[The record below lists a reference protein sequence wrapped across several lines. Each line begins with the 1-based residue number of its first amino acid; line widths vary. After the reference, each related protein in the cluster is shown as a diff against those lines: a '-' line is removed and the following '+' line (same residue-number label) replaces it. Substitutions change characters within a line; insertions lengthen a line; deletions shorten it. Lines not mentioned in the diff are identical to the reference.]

1 MSEEPESWSL
11 IIRPHRGWL
20 DLRLDELWRAREL
33 IMLFVWRDFVSAN
46 KQTILGPFWYVVQ
59 PILTTITFTVIFGQI
74 AKLSTD
80 DMPGFLFYMSGTVIW
95 TYFAQSL
102 TKTSDTFVGNAG
114 LFGKV
119 YFPRLSVPV
128 SILVSNLITFGIQF
142 GLFIAFLLYFGLAG
156 AAVHPN
162 AALLLL
168 PLLLIIVAGLGLGGG
183 IMISALTT
191 RYRDLR
197 YVVTFGLQLLMYATP
212 IVYPLSSVAAN
223 LRPLILANPMTSV
236 VEAFRH
242 GFLGA
247 GNLDPWNLLYS
258 FVFMLVSLMVG
269 VLLFNHV
276 EATFMDT
283 V

>member
-11 IIRPHRGWL
+11 IIRPHRGWF
-20 DLRLDELWRAREL
+20 DLRLDELWRCREL
-33 IMLFVWRDFVSAN
+33 ITLFVWRDFVSAN
-46 KQTILGPFWYVVQ
+46 KQTVLGPFWYVVQ

-119 YFPRLSVPV
+119 YFPRLAVPI
-128 SILVSNLITFGIQF
+128 SILVSNLITFGVQF
-142 GLFIAFLLYFGLAG
+142 GLFLLFLLYFVLSG
-156 AAVHPN
+156 AAVRPN
-162 AALLLL
+162 LAMFLL
-168 PLLLIIVAGLGLGGG
+168 PLLLLIVAGLGLGSG
-183 IMISALTT
+183 IIVSALTT

-197 YVVTFGLQLLMYATP
+197 YVVTFGLQLFMYGTP
-212 IVYPLSSVAAN
+212 IVYPLSSVSAQWR
-223 LRPLILANPMTSV
+223 LLILANPMTSI
-236 VEAFRH
+236 VEAFRS

-247 GNLDPWNLLYS
+247 GSLDPGNLLYS
-258 FVFMLVSLMVG
+258 FVFMLFGLLIG
-269 VLLFNHV
+269 VLLFNRV